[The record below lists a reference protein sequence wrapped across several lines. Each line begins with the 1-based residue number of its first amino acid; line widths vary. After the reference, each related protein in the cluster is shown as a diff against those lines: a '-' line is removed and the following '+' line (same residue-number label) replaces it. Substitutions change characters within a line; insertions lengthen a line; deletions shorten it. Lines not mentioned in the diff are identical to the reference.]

1 MVRRIMMMV
10 MAMAISVAAWGQITL
25 GELQKKANAGDAESQ
40 FTLAM
45 AYYNGDAGLTKSYTE
60 AVKWFKK
67 AAAQNHAVACYNLA
81 VSYKKGYGVTAN
93 PNEAMKWCRKSAE
106 LGFDVAQYDMGRYYE
121 DGELVKKSGAEVVK
135 WYTKA
140 AEQGHVSACTN
151 LGAVYAKGELVDQDI
166 EKAKKW
172 LRLGADKGDS
182 IAQYD
187 LGYLYDM
194 ENENELAI
202 HWYTKSAE
210 QGNKSAQFMLG
221 DLLFSEATTSSE
233 GKVALNWI
241 KKAAAQGDEEAI
253 ELIPE
258 VEEWIAD
265 IEKLEE
271 AEAAK
276 KRQAAPKTT
285 YSYTPKKSYNMF
297 NEPYWDERWWGLSI
311 GYVQKH
317 WLYKPKPEFIADY
330 GDVEEIYGVYAEEGE
345 ATAAHGIQMG
355 IRYEPEFGHGF
366 GLNTGLFYE
375 FYTDHS
381 MDYYDDAG
389 YEFKTIWEEHSLN
402 IPLHLEFRANFDEAF
417 QLFAYGGGSVD
428 LGLSSTMSNYY
439 YYYEDFI
446 SDKVNV
452 YGRDVEMLRFNASWE
467 AGFGVRF
474 NSIQL
479 QCQMSRGLI
488 NMAER
493 DAEYVVFQNKPLT
506 FTLSWMF

>member
-1 MVRRIMMMV
+1 MMV
-10 MAMAISVAAWGQITL
+10 MALAISVAAWGQITL
-25 GELQKKANAGDAESQ
+25 DELQKKANAGDADSQ
-40 FTLAM
+40 YRLAM
-45 AYYNGDAGLTKSYTE
+45 AYYNGEAGLTKSYTD
-60 AVKWFKK
+60 AVKWLRK

-81 VSYKKGYGVTAN
+81 VSYKKGNGVTAN
-93 PNEAMKWCRKSAE
+93 MNEAVKWCRKAAE
-106 LGFDVAQYDMGRYYE
+106 LGLDEAQYDMGRYYE
-121 DGELVKKSGAEVVK
+121 DGEFVKRSGAEVVK
-135 WYTKA
+135 WYQKA

-151 LGAVYAKGELVDQDI
+151 LGAVYAKGELVDVDI

-172 LRLGADKGDS
+172 FRIAADKGDS

-194 ENENELAI
+194 EDEDELAKL
-202 HWYTKSAE
+202 WYTKAAD
-210 QGNKSAQFMLG
+210 QGYMQAQFMLG
-221 DLLFSEATTSSE
+221 DLLFVEAITSSD
-233 GKVALNWI
+233 GKVALDWL
-241 KKAAAQGDEEAI
+241 KKAAAQGDEDAL

-258 VEEWIAD
+258 VEDWIAD
-265 IEKLEE
+265 IEMLEE
-271 AEAAK
+271 ARAATKRQEAAA
-276 KRQAAPKTT
+276 AAPKTS
-285 YSYTPKKSYNMF
+285 YNYTPKTYNMF
-297 NEPYWDERWWGLSI
+297 NEPYWDERWWGFSI

-317 WLYKPKPEFIADY
+317 WLYRPKPKFISDY
-330 GDVEEIYGVYAEEGE
+330 GDVEEIYGVFADEGE
-345 ATAAHGIQMG
+345 AQAAHGIQIG

-381 MDYYDDAG
+381 MNYYDNAG
-389 YEFKTIWEEHSLN
+389 YEFKTVWEEHSLN
-402 IPLHLEFRANFDEAF
+402 IPMHLEFRANFDEAF

-428 LGLSSTMSNYY
+428 LGLSSTMGNYY

-452 YGRDVEMLRFNASWE
+452 YGRDVEMTRFNASWE

-488 NMAER
+488 NMAEH
-493 DAEYVVFQNKPLT
+493 DAEYTVIQNKPLT
-506 FTLSWMF
+506 LTLSWMF